1 MSKEDFVSFEQAKRL
16 KKVGFDWNCNHYIDE
31 RGKISEN
38 TKDDFFCSCYENLN
52 DANFALH
59 DKSGNLLDYC
69 SAPTLAQVCKWLRE
83 KHNIHIQIESVIGK
97 RWTYD
102 VVDIKPIQD
111 ISGEY
116 ISRMPERVGYPVIN
130 TYEQAQSV
138 GIDVALGMLENKNEQ
153 Q

>member
-1 MSKEDFVSFEQAKRL
+1 MNKEDFVSFKCAKRL
-16 KKVGFDWNCNHYIDE
+16 KALGFDCDVNAYYNRYNGMFYEYWSAKNANSFD
-31 RGKISEN
+31 N
-38 TKDDFFCSCYENLN
+38 TY
-52 DANFALH
+52 
-59 DKSGNLLDYC
+59 

-97 RWTYD
+97 KWTYD

-130 TYEQAQSV
+130 TYEQAQSE
-138 GIDVALGMLENKNEQ
+138 GIDVALEMLEETLKEQ
-153 Q
+153 QK